1 MKSLSLTSEWAK
13 APGAGIDKLR
23 TATLRGEMNIATLRG
38 KCRSGPRR
46 VVVLA
51 RMSHS
56 LSRGAPYGQL
66 RLKVPGVE
74 ISAVL
79 ENCAADFLGLPMDRA
94 AQRQNP
100 V

>member
-1 MKSLSLTSEWAK
+1 MKSLSLRSEWAK
-13 APGAGIDKLR
+13 APGAVIDKLR
-23 TATLRGEMNIATLRG
+23 TATLRGEMNIATLRS

-66 RLKVPGVE
+66 RLKPPAAE
-74 ISAVL
+74 ISGVL
-79 ENCAADFLGLPMDRA
+79 KNCAVDFLGD
-94 AQRQNP
+94 